1 MSAKLMIVWDYD
13 TALGQI
19 NSTMPYNFSYKQI
32 YEEIENVDYILEEA
46 ARLNMKMTFA
56 CVGFV
61 AEEGVFPFNNP
72 EQIRKYILL
81 AMRLLLTPGSMNGFR
96 TLMKSKLRS
105 HWKEV
110 SLHWRNV

>member
-1 MSAKLMIVWDYD
+1 MQLHCRRRRKKSHQTEKSELMSAKLMIVWDYD

-72 EQIRKYILL
+72 EQIRKIYSL
-81 AMRLLLTPGSMNGFR
+81 AL
-96 TLMKSKLRS
+96 
-105 HWKEV
+105 E
-110 SLHWRNV
+110 